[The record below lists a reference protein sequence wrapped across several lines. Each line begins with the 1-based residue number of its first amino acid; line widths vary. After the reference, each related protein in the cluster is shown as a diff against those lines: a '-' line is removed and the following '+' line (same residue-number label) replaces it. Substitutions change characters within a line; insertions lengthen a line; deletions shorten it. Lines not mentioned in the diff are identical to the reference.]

1 MPVTFHEDEVA
12 GVEVGSR
19 REGGQMRECHVA
31 IVKGP
36 ALTLNL
42 GTTAGFHESGFCF
55 RQMALVLC

>member
-1 MPVTFHEDEVA
+1 
-12 GVEVGSR
+12 
-19 REGGQMRECHVA
+19 MRECRVA